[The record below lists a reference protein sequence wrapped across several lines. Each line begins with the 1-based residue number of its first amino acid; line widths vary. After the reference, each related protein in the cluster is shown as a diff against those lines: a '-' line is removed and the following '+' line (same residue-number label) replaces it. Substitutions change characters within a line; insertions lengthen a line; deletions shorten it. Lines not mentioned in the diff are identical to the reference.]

1 MNSGLMLQGSAS
13 DISIIGKNNNAFDQA
28 LRGRLKSFNVGY
40 ANNSN
45 SSYVDIEE
53 EEKDKQNVLSDKSS
67 LV

>member
-45 SSYVDIEE
+45 SSFVDI

>member
-13 DISIIGKNNNAFDQA
+13 DIPIIKKNNNAIDQA
-28 LRGRLKSFNVGY
+28 LRGRLKSPNVGY

-53 EEKDKQNVLSDKSS
+53 EEEKDKLKCSV
-67 LV
+67 